1 MVESVY
7 DLTFCV
13 VVQRFKR
20 LDNVICAL
28 TKLYVVA
35 QRFMQLDNVLHGC
48 AFIW

>member
-13 VVQRFKR
+13 VVQRVKR
-20 LDNVICAL
+20 LDNVIRAL

-35 QRFMQLDNVLHGC
+35 QRFMWLDNVLRGW
-48 AFIW
+48 AFIL